1 MASPFDGILDS
12 SRVLLEERVAEAVSA
27 MLARAEASLNDIIDK
42 TDSADARSVLGAG
55 RDAAQRG
62 REALESEFGERYA
75 KGFAKKVRKV
85 KRGVSNRNNP
95 GDQTGAFEIELELV
109 GDDDLEETLSYN
121 KLAARIRKHCDEGLG
136 ALDQRAAVL
145 LGDGNLQSEDNPFGP
160 KVVCDAFKSALREVE
175 TDAKVRA
182 VFLLLFD
189 EPMLD
194 DLRSGYD
201 DVNELL
207 VENSILPKIRYTVV
221 KKPRSAKK
229 DGASDVEDAEESAP
243 AEPALPNDVF
253 GALQKMLGGAAPAGA
268 GGAPGGMGVGGVPMV
283 QGAELMSSLSRLQV
297 GNVEGVTGVDLAAL
311 NAAAGN
317 LTNVL
322 AQLKESSVGQ
332 SMGHVD
338 AMTLNV
344 VSLLFDKLFDD
355 AKVPAGIKALAARLQ
370 IPMLKVA
377 IADKALFSENAHP
390 ARLHLDLLGE
400 LGSRLP
406 SDFDDKHQMYP
417 KLEPVEREIVDKFE
431 DNVEVFNA
439 ANEKLKAF
447 IAEEDQRAA
456 QVTMVETKRLE
467 QLENLAAGR
476 TAAQEEIRARLRDH
490 HPAKAIRDFLAQQWI
505 KVLLVVHA
513 QSGRES
519 EPWKAALATMD
530 QLLWSV
536 EPKPKQEEQR
546 KLASQVPVLLRSLTT
561 ALNSVGVEDSVRQA
575 FYSELM
581 KLHTAVMA
589 LDSKPRGGGDTH
601 AAKPTATKPPAPGT
615 AAAIAAQLAPPP
627 KTEDEAL
634 DFTAEITVKNPFGGG
649 EVQVDELDF
658 TEGQPAIEAAPPKA
672 EPAKSGAKPAPEKE
686 KKPAKDLAL
695 PSKLKEGVWV
705 GIRDAGK
712 DPDEPRLPAK
722 LLYMSPLKSR
732 FLFCDRGGKK
742 VLECNRAEL
751 SKRFRDRE
759 VVIIKGDPDA
769 SLFERILRGV
779 MSSLGAEA
787 A

>member
-1 MASPFDGILDS
+1 MATPFDAILDS
-12 SRVLLEERVAEAVSA
+12 SRALLEERVAEAVSA
-27 MLARAEASLNDIIDK
+27 MLARAEASLNEIIDK
-42 TDSADARSVLGAG
+42 TDSAEARGVLGAG
-55 RDAAQRG
+55 RDAALRG
-62 REALESEFGERYA
+62 REALEGEFGERFA

-121 KLAARIRKHCDEGLG
+121 KLAARVRKHCDEGLG
-136 ALDQRAAVL
+136 ALDQRAAVM

-160 KVVCDAFKSALREVE
+160 KVVCDAFKNALREIE

-221 KKPRSAKK
+221 KKPHSARKA
-229 DGASDVEDAEESAP
+229 GADDVEDAEESAP

-253 GALQKMLGGAAPAGA
+253 GALQKMLGGGAPA
-268 GGAPGGMGVGGVPMV
+268 GGAPGSMGVGGVPMV

-297 GNVEGVTGVDLAAL
+297 GNLEGVTGVDLAAL
-311 NAAAGN
+311 NAAAGS

-332 SMGHVD
+332 SMGQVD

-390 ARLHLDLLGE
+390 ARVHLDLLGE
-400 LGSRLP
+400 LGARLS
-406 SDFDDKHQMYP
+406 SDFDDKHEMYP

-431 DNVEVFNA
+431 DNVEVFDA

-447 IAEEDQRAA
+447 IAEEDQRVA
-456 QVTMVETKRLE
+456 QATQVESKRLE
-467 QLENLAAGR
+467 QLENLSAGR
-476 TAAQEEIRARLRDH
+476 TAAQEEIRTRLREH
-490 HPAKAIRDFLAQQWI
+490 HPGKAVRDFLAQQWI

-513 QSGRES
+513 QSGRDS

-546 KLASQVPVLLRSLTT
+546 KLASQVPALLRSLTT
-561 ALNSVGVEDSVRQA
+561 ALNGVGVEDSVRQA

-601 AAKPTATKPPAPGT
+601 AAKPAAPKPPAPGT

-627 KTEDEAL
+627 KAEDETL

-658 TEGQPAIEAAPPKA
+658 TEAQPALEAAPKA
-672 EPAKSGAKPAPEKE
+672 EAKPDAKGAKAAPEKE

-712 DPDEPRLPAK
+712 DSDEPRLPAK

-732 FLFCDRGGKK
+732 FLFCDRGGRK

-751 SKRFRDRE
+751 AKRFKLRE